1 MDVLADLLAR
11 ARARGS
17 VFAQTAI
24 GPDRGIEFGGR
35 RLLAIHTLL
44 SGGAWFERDE
54 AVWAEAG
61 AVVLVPAG
69 APYRVVP
76 ERGAPTVPL
85 THTAMH
91 ASRIPGSDP
100 GIQLAYKEAGAA
112 DSARLLCG
120 AYTLDS
126 LVSDALLE
134 PLPPLIVLRDAGL
147 ERIVGLLATELAE
160 PGPGEQTVLDR
171 ALDLMLVLALR
182 AWFTRPEATVPG
194 WYAALDD
201 PGAGPAVRAIHEDP
215 RHKWTVAELAAQAG
229 LSRAAFAKR
238 FTDVVGEPPL
248 AYLTGWRMALAAQA
262 LTERGATIAE
272 AAAEVGYTNAFAFA
286 DAFRRHYGE
295 PPGRFRASREA
306 RRSPTP

>member
-11 ARARGS
+11 ARAQGS
-17 VFAQTAI
+17 VFARTAV

-35 RLLAIHTLL
+35 RLLAVHTVL
-44 SGGAWFERDE
+44 SGGAWFERGE
-54 AVWAEAG
+54 APLRAEAG
-61 AVVLVPAG
+61 DIVLVPAG

-76 ERGAPTVPL
+76 APGAPTDPL
-85 THTAMH
+85 DHATAETTI
-91 ASRIPGSDP
+91 SPPTG
-100 GIQLAYKEAGAA
+100 
-112 DSARLLCG
+112 RLLCG

-126 LVSDALLE
+126 LLSDALLE
-134 PLPPLIVLRDAGL
+134 GLPPILVLRDAAL
-147 ERIVGLLATELAE
+147 DRLVGLIADELAA
-160 PGPGEQTVLDR
+160 PGAGEQTVLDR

-182 AWFTRPEATVPG
+182 THFMQPGAVVPG

-201 PGAGPAVRAIHEDP
+201 PGAGPAVRAIHADP
-215 RHKWTVAELAAQAG
+215 RHRWTVAALAAEAG

-238 FTDVVGEPPL
+238 FSDVVGESPL
-248 AYLTGWRMALAAQA
+248 AYLTQWRMTLAAQA

-295 PPGRFRASREA
+295 PPGRFRASRGA

>member
-11 ARARGS
+11 ARAQGS

-24 GPDRGIEFGGR
+24 GPARGIEFGGQ
-35 RLLAIHTLL
+35 RLLAVHTVL
-44 SGGAWFERDE
+44 SGGAWFERSE
-54 AVWAEAG
+54 TVRAEAG
-61 AVVLVPAG
+61 DVVLVPAG

-76 ERGAPTVPL
+76 APGAPIDPLDHTTAETIAPTV
-85 THTAMH
+85 T
-91 ASRIPGSDP
+91 SRAFAAPP
-100 GIQLAYKEAGAA
+100 ALAAPPT
-112 DSARLLCG
+112 ARLLCG

-126 LVSDALLE
+126 LLSDAILAG
-134 PLPPLIVLRDAGL
+134 LPPILVLRDAAL
-147 ERIVGLLATELAE
+147 ERLVGLIADELAA
-160 PGPGEQTVLDR
+160 PGAGEQTVLDR

-182 AWFTRPEATVPG
+182 AHFTQPGAVVPG

-201 PGAGPAVRAIHEDP
+201 PGAGPAVRAIHADP
-215 RHKWTVAELAAQAG
+215 RHRWTVAELAAEAG

-238 FTDVVGEPPL
+238 FTDVVGQSPL

-262 LTERGATIAE
+262 LTDRGATIAE